1 MRIKSN
7 MFCQVNGSFIMKSL
21 RYDSE
26 TMNVVYL
33 YSPNY
38 SIKSAKSFAVKDNIF
53 CIHTMGDK
61 RILHTDNLVH
71 PVKTVFITA
80 DKDAFDYPCF
90 IQLLGC
96 INAVDEK
103 LIG

>member
-1 MRIKSN
+1 
-7 MFCQVNGSFIMKSL
+7 MKSL
-21 RYDSE
+21 RYDYE
-26 TMNVVYL
+26 AMDVIYI
-33 YSPNY
+33 YSPNHG
-38 SIKSAKSFAVKDNIF
+38 IKGTKTFTVKDNVF
-53 CIHTMGDK
+53 CIHTTGDK